1 MPASVKNKHLL
12 TALLLGSLLLHGQV
26 QGQSAHRIEKRANA
40 AFERKDYYAAAKMY
54 SAILYDSPLLVNAR
68 GVVYPF
74 QPRNGGKVSQV
85 KKSRRNPV
93 TYKLAEAYRLY
104 NHPKEALPQYERY
117 VASQDATYPLARLWY
132 GNTLI
137 ANNQP
142 EKALESFRIFQ
153 RQYKAK
159 DDYQQK
165 AAQGIASANFV
176 IANRTVRPD
185 AVVTKLQSA
194 VSPDGSNFGM
204 ERVGDSMIWFTSS
217 RHVTDSKGDNN
228 YPVALYAATL
238 NGSSAARLVGFS
250 GDLNMA
256 TPSLTADGLTM
267 YFTGWTNN
275 RKTGTS
281 PYRIYVAT
289 RAAIDSPWRRP
300 VEMPGVVNNGMSNSK
315 QPFIVPD
322 GSYLFFASDQP
333 GGKGM
338 YDIWMVAMNGKEPVG
353 RAFNLESI
361 NTGGD
366 DVTPYY
372 DVDSATLYFSSDGR
386 PGMGGLDIYRATGT
400 PAHNVWSAVTNLGA
414 PLNSV
419 RDDQYYRK
427 DKNNGLALLSSDRA
441 SSCCLEIFKAVAAK
455 YIDTPNKKPVV
466 TAPPVTREVN
476 TDSLNRRLLDSL
488 NAITL
493 QRDYV
498 HYDFASAKIRK
509 RDRPILDSIIKI
521 LKADRGL
528 NLVVASFTDCIGRLD
543 RNIRIARLR
552 SESVKRYMIEHGVD
566 SSRVNI
572 DFFGK
577 QHFILPCA
585 VGRSY
590 NMAEQIA
597 NRRSDLIVTRERNPK
612 WRPAGNELD
621 IDKSDMSPLYRSAN
635 TNFDDR
641 SLIRDAKTTAVTAA
655 SRTSG
660 ANASEVERL
669 KSATDRAGSAE
680 EKRRKARIADSIA
693 AQQTMLARNSETEKN
708 NAARRGTKYIAG
720 TNKKQQKE
728 TAPRPATAR
737 QETAAVRNEPGTE
750 NVRQGTA
757 APVEKIQ
764 VNRMLDFAP
773 RVNTGLVGEMT
784 KRIPRKPLLLYS
796 TSDSVRIDLYDN
808 GVFDSDTV
816 SVIYNKQLVS
826 YKQLLLTNKPV
837 TFYVKLKPEPAQNEM
852 ILFAENLGLTPPNSA
867 LMVITDGDKK
877 RTEVNVTSDLEHNTV
892 IYFIKVKRE
901 KQ

>member
-1 MPASVKNKHLL
+1 MPASLKNKYQL
-12 TALLLGSLLLHGQV
+12 TALLLCSLFLHVQV
-26 QGQSAHRIEKRANA
+26 QGQSAHRIEKRADA

-68 GVVYPF
+68 GVLYPF

-85 KKSRRNPV
+85 KKSRRNEV

-104 NHPKEALPQYERY
+104 NHPKEALPQYEKY
-117 VASQDATYPLARLWY
+117 VASQDATYPLARLWHGY
-132 GNTLI
+132 TLI

-142 EKALESFRIFQ
+142 EKAIESFKIFQ

-159 DDYQQK
+159 DDYQRK

-185 AVVTKLQSA
+185 AVVTKLPAAAS
-194 VSPDGSNFGM
+194 SDGSNFGM
-204 ERVGDSMIWFTSS
+204 ERIGDSIIWFTSS
-217 RHVTDSKGDNN
+217 RHVTDAKGDNN
-228 YPVALYAATL
+228 YPVGLYATTL
-238 NGSSAARLVGFS
+238 NGNSASRLMGFS

-256 TPSLTADGLTM
+256 TPSVTSDGLTM

-281 PYRIYVAT
+281 PYHIYVAN
-289 RAAIDSPWRRP
+289 RAAIDSPWRKA
-300 VEMPGVVNNGMSNSK
+300 VELPAAVNNGQYNSK

-322 GSYLFFASDQP
+322 GSYLFYASDQP

-372 DVDSATLYFSSDGR
+372 DQDSAMLYFSSDGR
-386 PGMGGLDIYRATGT
+386 PGMGGLDIYRGSGT
-400 PAHNVWSAVTNLGA
+400 PAHNTWSAVTNLGA

-427 DKNNGLALLSSDRA
+427 DKNNNLALLSSDRA

-455 YIDTPNKKPVV
+455 YVDTSNKKPVL
-466 TAPPVTREVN
+466 TAPLVAREIN
-476 TDSLNRRLLDSL
+476 TDSLNKRLLDSL

-493 QRDYV
+493 QRNYV
-498 HYDFASAKIRK
+498 HYDFASSAIRK
-509 RDRPILDSIIKI
+509 RDKPILDSIIKI
-521 LKADRGL
+521 LMADRGL
-528 NLVVASFTDCIGRLD
+528 NLVVASFTDCVGRLD

-552 SESVKRYMIEHGVD
+552 SESVKRYMVEHGVD

-597 NRRSDLIVTRERNPK
+597 NRRSDLIVTREKNPK

-621 IDKSDMSPLYRSAN
+621 IDKGDLNPLYRSVN

-641 SLIRDAKTTAVTAA
+641 SLIKDRNTTAETAA
-655 SRTSG
+655 ARPSSESG
-660 ANASEVERL
+660 RADARLRPNTNNEEAASER
-669 KSATDRAGSAE
+669 K
-680 EKRRKARIADSIA
+680 RKARVADSLA
-693 AQQTMLARNSETEKN
+693 ARKTMLARNTEIEKDN
-708 NAARRGTKYIAG
+708 TARSGTKYTAG
-720 TNKKQQKE
+720 TNKKQPK
-728 TAPRPATAR
+728 ANAARPAAEK
-737 QETAAVRNEPGTE
+737 QETAAVRSELSTE
-750 NVRQGTA
+750 TMRQPTG

-764 VNRMLDFAP
+764 VNRMLDFTP

-808 GVFDSDTV
+808 GVFDGDTV

-837 TFYVKLKPEPAQNEM
+837 TFYVKLKAEPAQNEM